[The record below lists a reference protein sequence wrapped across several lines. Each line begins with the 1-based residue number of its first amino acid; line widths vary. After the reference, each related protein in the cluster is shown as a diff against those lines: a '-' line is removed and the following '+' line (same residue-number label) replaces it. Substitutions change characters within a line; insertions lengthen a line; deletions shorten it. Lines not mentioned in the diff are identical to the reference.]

1 MSFLTIGHRG
11 VMGVEPENT
20 LRSFL
25 HAERAGM
32 DAIELDLHLSK
43 DGALAVMHD
52 ADVDRTTDGSGPI
65 AEKTLSELRELD
77 AGQGERVPVFEE
89 VLDAVRSP
97 VQAEI
102 KDVAAARA
110 LAEVIQRRGLVDR
123 VEVSSFHDE
132 AVAEIAQL
140 VPGVRTVLIAS
151 RWRSDVVERAKTVG
165 AATLALNIRRLTLE
179 VVEQAH
185 AEGLKVIGWVVNTQ
199 DHLRL
204 VRALRLDGA
213 TTDYPD
219 IRRAAASPLD
229 HRPGRTGL
237 RRCRIDHRPGP
248 VGDPTGR
255 TRSLISSSNAR
266 SSRCGIPMRGS
277 PYGNGL
283 SFPVRR

>member
-1 MSFLTIGHRG
+1 MTFLTIGHRG

-20 LRSFL
+20 LRSFV

-52 ADVDRTTDGSGPI
+52 ADVDRTTDGTGLI
-65 AEKTLSELRELD
+65 AEKTLAELRELD

-110 LAEVIQRRGLVDR
+110 LADVMRRRDLVDR
-123 VEVSSFHDE
+123 VEVLSFHDE

-140 VPGVRTVLIAS
+140 VPGVRTALVAS
-151 RWRSDVVERAKTVG
+151 RWKSDVVDRAKAVG
-165 AATLALNIRRLTLE
+165 AATLVLNIRRLTLE

-204 VRALRLDGA
+204 ARGLGLDGA
-213 TTDYPD
+213 TTDFPE
-219 IRRAAASPLD
+219 IRRA
-229 HRPGRTGL
+229 GRFT
-237 RRCRIDHRPGP
+237 
-248 VGDPTGR
+248 
-255 TRSLISSSNAR
+255 A
-266 SSRCGIPMRGS
+266 
-277 PYGNGL
+277 
-283 SFPVRR
+283 

>member
-1 MSFLTIGHRG
+1 MTFLTIGHRG

-20 LRSFL
+20 LRSFV

-52 ADVDRTTDGSGPI
+52 AEVDRTTDGTGLI
-65 AEKTLSELRELD
+65 ADKTLAELRELD

-110 LAEVIQRRGLVDR
+110 LAEVMRRRDLVDR
-123 VEVSSFHDE
+123 VEVLSFHDE
-132 AVAEIAQL
+132 AVSEIAQL
-140 VPGVRTVLIAS
+140 VPGVRTALVAS
-151 RWRSDVVERAKTVG
+151 RWKSDVVDRAKAVG
-165 AATLALNIRRLTLE
+165 AATLVLNIRRLTLE

-204 VRALRLDGA
+204 ARGLGLDGA
-213 TTDYPD
+213 TTDFPE
-219 IRRAAASPLD
+219 IRRA
-229 HRPGRTGL
+229 GRFT
-237 RRCRIDHRPGP
+237 
-248 VGDPTGR
+248 
-255 TRSLISSSNAR
+255 A
-266 SSRCGIPMRGS
+266 
-277 PYGNGL
+277 
-283 SFPVRR
+283 

>member
-1 MSFLTIGHRG
+1 MTFLTIGHRG

-20 LRSFL
+20 LRSFV

-52 ADVDRTTDGSGPI
+52 ADVDRTTDGTGLI
-65 AEKTLSELRELD
+65 AEKTLAELRELD

-110 LAEVIQRRGLVDR
+110 LAEVMRRRDLVDR
-123 VEVSSFHDE
+123 VEVLSFHDE

-140 VPGVRTVLIAS
+140 VPGVRTALVAS
-151 RWRSDVVERAKTVG
+151 RWKSDVVDRAKAVG
-165 AATLALNIRRLTLE
+165 AATLVLNIRRLTLE

-185 AEGLKVIGWVVNTQ
+185 ADGLKVIGWVVNTQ

-204 VRALRLDGA
+204 ARGLGLDGG
-213 TTDYPD
+213 TTDFPE
-219 IRRAAASPLD
+219 IRRA
-229 HRPGRTGL
+229 GRFT
-237 RRCRIDHRPGP
+237 
-248 VGDPTGR
+248 
-255 TRSLISSSNAR
+255 A
-266 SSRCGIPMRGS
+266 
-277 PYGNGL
+277 
-283 SFPVRR
+283 